1 MDLFQA
7 CACQVKLRPRYPVLG
22 TLIGSRN
29 TAAITS
35 LACRNTSIFL
45 LPFSRNGTIV
55 TTWKAKKPAKYRKKN
70 VFFCGIVRIRLQQ
83 VSDARR
89 LYESKMEAKPMIVPA
104 LKVSDAKRA
113 FETAAKSASAA
124 KPAVGAGQNTLPRRT
139 LIQTLPNVAP
149 TTRPGQRPAAA
160 AGATNSEPVN
170 PAVSPLVPNFISF
183 FLSTLCIECF
193 PESRNVRNIYKA

>member
-1 MDLFQA
+1 MPSEAPPSL
-7 CACQVKLRPRYPVLG
+7 P
-22 TLIGSRN
+22 GSRN
-29 TAAITS
+29 AHW
-35 LACRNTSIFL
+35 
-45 LPFSRNGTIV
+45 LPKYGGNYV
-55 TTWKAKKPAKYRKKN
+55 TGVSEHIHFFVTLFPERYDRYDLEGKKKPAKYREKKR
-70 VFFCGIVRIRLQQ
+70 FFFGGIVRIRLQQ